1 MNKRESFFIGEPVRE
16 FQASKIAAFEA
27 NEIALKLQKI
37 ILPAIGELQNG
48 LDSNAG
54 ALLKVVADKLDD
66 KIMTDIVLPTFQLA
80 QVACISDSPMVKIQ
94 TKADINKVFQD
105 ADGLADLY
113 ELIFEVLKFN
123 YQPFF
128 TRLMGRFGNKD
139 GSQKAMESTT
149 KE

>member
-1 MNKRESFFIGEPVRE
+1 MSKRQSFFIGDPVRE

-27 NEIALKLQKI
+27 NEIAIKLQKI

-54 ALLKVVADKLDD
+54 ALLKVVAEKLDD
-66 KIMTDIVLPTFQLA
+66 KIMTDIVLPTFVLA
-80 QVACISDSPMVKIQ
+80 QVACVSDNCKIVSKQ
-94 TKADINKVFQD
+94 DINKVFVD
-105 ADGLADLY
+105 ADGLADMY
-113 ELIFEVLKFN
+113 ELIFEVLKFE